1 MIFAP
6 PQLMPLL
13 RLLDAE
19 TAHKL
24 TIKALRSGL
33 VGAETRG
40 DDPILGTE
48 LFGRALTTP
57 SAWRRGLIRTP
68 RW

>member
-40 DDPILGTE
+40 DDSP
-48 LFGRALTTP
+48 TP